1 MGLIQAFSSIL
12 SRGSIRKACFAA
24 EQKEKK
30 SKKKKKKNLNKKQTW
45 QVGKGKNNNKTLTVF
60 LVGHLERQVLLSQ
73 LVVDLLQVL
82 DVVNGFP
89 QHSRLV
95 HLRKEEAKESARG
108 EDFGGNLVATKTPC
122 VTFAAE
128 VQHCGRPWRRCP

>member
-12 SRGSIRKACFAA
+12 FRGSIRKACFAA

-30 SKKKKKKNLNKKQTW
+30 
-45 QVGKGKNNNKTLTVF
+45 KTLTVF

-95 HLRKEEAKESARG
+95 HLRKEEAKESAQG
-108 EDFGGNLVATKTPC
+108 EDFGGNLVATETPC
-122 VTFAAE
+122 VTFAAK

>member
-12 SRGSIRKACFAA
+12 FRGSIRKACFAA

-30 SKKKKKKNLNKKQTW
+30 NKSKKNLNKKQTW
-45 QVGKGKNNNKTLTVF
+45 QVGEGKKTKTLTVF

-108 EDFGGNLVATKTPC
+108 EDFGGNLVATETPC
-122 VTFAAE
+122 VTFAAK

>member
-12 SRGSIRKACFAA
+12 FRGSIRKACFAA

-30 SKKKKKKNLNKKQTW
+30 NKSKKNLNKKLTW
-45 QVGKGKNNNKTLTVF
+45 QVGEGKKNKTLTVF

-108 EDFGGNLVATKTPC
+108 EDFGGNLVATETPC
-122 VTFAAE
+122 VTFAAK